1 MTFPTLVSE
10 RQTYCGLERELL
22 IFLAGGL
29 PADSVFLEKY
39 LNIAHYIGDV
49 FLSQTTCHMWVTA
62 YGENSSYDFI
72 NDNLP

>member
-49 FLSQTTCHMWVTA
+49 FLSQTTCHM
-62 YGENSSYDFI
+62 
-72 NDNLP
+72 